1 MIIFRKERLESELA
15 ELRDDWRRQME
26 RSLKTIADETLAR
39 LTSGAEGTEKEVA
52 SRVAGMGQALT
63 EVTAQTENKLN
74 ILREALQE
82 QDERSRETLLQLEA
96 AEQRIEQRMN
106 DEAAKLAEATGEVDA
121 KLGELRQYLD
131 QQNDRLHESL
141 RQLQAADE
149 RLGEQLSRLDR
160 LAQAAGQNLESR
172 ANAVLEMTSREMA
185 RRAEDT
191 MAAWSEQVHTIQG
204 AAGHEVDRFTNHL
217 KSELSSRLESTNE
230 MLRNI
235 ESATRAAQE
244 RLQATRESLG
254 RVSEQALETAV
265 GRMQSLVQDL
275 LTNSERQ
282 MEESGRAATAKWI
295 AALEDK
301 ATDATYTAF
310 GSLFKVSEW
319 CEKKAQARMQAA
331 LEKGLDAASDNVR
344 EKAEAALREFS
355 AKAEASTGQ
364 IAALIDE
371 GRAQIRAAWEA
382 EGEQLASRLRTAL
395 TEETQTTL
403 NRASQDLLNQVS
415 SVLENLRAE
424 TAAQEN
430 RLREAIAQLGDQAV
444 QTHELRLEQV
454 SRSALQE
461 TIGKFSQE
469 SSAHLETL
477 VRAAEQGLRHTCNEV
492 FTEAGEAL
500 RQRLLELTFLRPAAK
515 AATEGA

>member
-1 MIIFRKERLESELA
+1 MIIFRKERLETELA
-15 ELRDDWRRQME
+15 ALRDDWRRQME
-26 RSLKTIADETLAR
+26 RSLKTIAEETLSH
-39 LTSGAEGTEKEVA
+39 LTSSAERIEKEVS
-52 SRVAGMGQALT
+52 SRVAGMGQALM
-63 EVTAQTENKLN
+63 EVTAQTEDKLN
-74 ILREALQE
+74 ILREALQQ

-96 AEQRIEQRMN
+96 AEQRIEQRVN
-106 DEAAKLAEATGEVDA
+106 DEAAKLAQASGEVDV

-131 QQNDRLHESL
+131 QQNERLHESL

-160 LAQAAGQNLESR
+160 LAQAAGENLESR
-172 ANAVLEMTSREMA
+172 AAGVLETTSREMT

-191 MAAWSEQVHTIQG
+191 LVAWSEQVRAIQG
-204 AAGHEVDRFTNHL
+204 TAGHEVDRFTNQL
-217 KSELSSRLESTNE
+217 KGELSNRLESTNE

-235 ESATRAAQE
+235 ELATRVAQE
-244 RLQATRESLG
+244 SLQATRESLG
-254 RVSEQALETAV
+254 TVSEQALETAA
-265 GRMQSLVQDL
+265 GRIQGLVQDL
-275 LTNSERQ
+275 LANSERQ

-319 CEKKAQARMQAA
+319 CERKAHTRMQAA

-355 AKAEASTGQ
+355 AKAEESTGR
-364 IAALIDE
+364 IAALVED
-371 GRAQIRAAWEA
+371 GRAQVRASWEA
-382 EGEQLASRLRTAL
+382 EGEQLASRLRSAL
-395 TEETQTTL
+395 REETQATL

-415 SVLENLRAE
+415 SVLENLRGE
-424 TAAQEN
+424 TAAQES
-430 RLREAIAQLGDQAV
+430 RLKEAIAQLGDQAV

-461 TIGKFSQE
+461 TISKFSQE

-515 AATEGA
+515 AATEGG

>member
-1 MIIFRKERLESELA
+1 MIIFRKERLEEELA
-15 ELRDDWRRQME
+15 ALREEWWRRTE
-26 RSLKTIADETLAR
+26 RSLKAVADETLSR
-39 LTSGAEGTEKEVA
+39 LTSGSEAMEKEVA
-52 SRVAGMGQALT
+52 SRVAGIGQSLT
-63 EVTAQTENKLN
+63 EVTAQTESKLS
-74 ILREALQE
+74 ILREALQQ

-96 AEQRIEQRMN
+96 AEQRIN
-106 DEAAKLAEATGEVDA
+106 DESAKLAQATGEVDV

-160 LAQAAGQNLESR
+160 LAQAAGQNVEACAS
-172 ANAVLEMTSREMA
+172 AVLETTSREMT

-191 MAAWSEQVHTIQG
+191 MAAWSEQMRAIQG

-230 MLRNI
+230 MVRNI
-235 ESATRAAQE
+235 EAATRAAQE
-244 RLQATRESLG
+244 SLQATQESLG
-254 RVSEQALETAV
+254 RVSEQALEAAA
-265 GRMQSLVQDL
+265 GRMQGLVQDL
-275 LTNSERQ
+275 LAHAERQ

-364 IAALIDE
+364 IAALVEE

-382 EGEQLASRLRTAL
+382 EGEQFASRLRTAL
-395 TEETQTTL
+395 TEETQATL

-430 RLREAIAQLGDQAV
+430 RLKEAIAQLGDQAV
-444 QTHELRLEQV
+444 QAHELRLEQV
-454 SRSALQE
+454 SRSSLQE
-461 TIGKFSQE
+461 SISKFSQE
-469 SSAHLETL
+469 SSDHLETL